1 MLDRREFLQRGLA
14 FGSVLA
20 LPRLGWAEGAKKTP
34 GARTLVMLH
43 LNGGNDGLNTVVPY
57 ADPLYRVLRPG
68 LGLDTGQATADRAL
82 EQATL
87 MPLLLT
93 ISVLSLADLAR

>member
-1 MLDRREFLQRGLA
+1 MLDRREFIQRGLA

-20 LPRLGWAEGAKKTP
+20 LPRLGWAEGAAKEP

-57 ADPLYRVLRPG
+57 TDPLYRVLRPG
-68 LGLDTGQATADRAL
+68 IGLERAQVRDEVPVGQPER
-82 EQATL
+82 
-87 MPLLLT
+87 LLH
-93 ISVLSLADLAR
+93 LAE